1 MVIDLN
7 NVSKAVITAGG
18 LGTRLLPLTSNI
30 PKEMFPLFS
39 NCSSRICIKPTLQII
54 YEKLYETE
62 LRSFLFITGVGK
74 RVIEDY
80 FTPLH
85 MYTRVFKDRINSEI
99 LEYMNSFYKKLLES
113 NIMYV
118 TQPDPRGFGD
128 SILYSE
134 KYVGNTS
141 FLLHAGDDI
150 ILGIKHNYINILIE
164 TYKEIDADAVF
175 FVEEVDD
182 PRMYGVVTGREDGK
196 LIKVDNII
204 EKPKKIISRYA
215 IIAIYIF
222 RPIIFEYLH
231 KVEPDE
237 KGEIQLSE
245 ALKLMI
251 GDSRELYA
259 VKLGEDAIRIDIGLP
274 DKYIKSLEL
283 SYQYALRRIE
293 DERRV

>member
-1 MVIDLN
+1 MIVLN

-18 LGTRLLPLTSNI
+18 LGTRLLPLTSNV

-39 NCSSRICIKPTLQII
+39 DCSSKICIKPTLQII
-54 YEKLYETE
+54 YEKLYEVG

-85 MYTRVFKDRINSEI
+85 TYTRVFRDRINNET
-99 LEYMNSFYKKLLES
+99 LEYMNSFYKKLLDS
-113 NIMYV
+113 NIMFV
-118 TQPDPRGFGD
+118 TQPEPRGFGD

-134 KYVGNTS
+134 RYVGDAS

-150 ILGIKHNYINILIE
+150 ILGLKHNYINILID
-164 TYKEIDADAVF
+164 TYREIDADAMF

-182 PRMYGVVTGREDGK
+182 PRMYGVVIGREDGK
-196 LIKVDNII
+196 LIKVDDVI
-204 EKPKKIISRYA
+204 EKPRKIISRNA

-222 RPIIFEYLH
+222 KPVIFEYLH
-231 KVEPDE
+231 QVKPDE
-237 KGEIQLSE
+237 KGEIQLSD

-251 GDSRELYA
+251 RDSRELYA
-259 VKLGEDAIRIDIGLP
+259 IKLGEDAIRIDIGLP

-283 SYQYALRRIE
+283 SYQYASRRIKYE
-293 DERRV
+293 EGI